1 MKKYAADS
9 VLAVAVIGM
18 CFDSACKQ
26 NKKEEEKTMTLLILV
41 VVKVLQRFAVLAVA
55 KKKCIVLAVARD
67 CFASC
72 CKDLLAPVKIR
83 E

>member
-9 VLAVAVIGM
+9 VLAVAVIGT

-55 KKKCIVLAVARD
+55 KKCIVLAVARD
-67 CFASC
+67 CLASC